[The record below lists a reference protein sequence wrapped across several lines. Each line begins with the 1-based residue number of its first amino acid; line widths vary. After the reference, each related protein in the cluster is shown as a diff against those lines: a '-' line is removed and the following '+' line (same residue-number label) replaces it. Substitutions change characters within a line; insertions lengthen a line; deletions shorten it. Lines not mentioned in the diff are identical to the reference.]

1 MLVFLHQSLFRLLA
15 DEVVTLQI
23 FVVGNGFLRL
33 FCWAEAVAFVWI
45 LIGKAIGT
53 NDLIETVV
61 GAIGRHIVLEID
73 GLTLESLDERL
84 SHFAVGNLGVLYAH
98 LLFHETRQGGGRYI
112 HGREELHAVT
122 TMDIQY
128 PTGWAKAVRCVDI
141 TTIFFI
147 CLETPV
153 TFVVFPERL

>member
-1 MLVFLHQSLFRLLA
+1 MLVFLHQSLFCFLA

-84 SHFAVGNLGVLYAH
+84 SHFAVGNLGFLYAH
-98 LLFHETRQGGGRYI
+98 LLFHETR
-112 HGREELHAVT
+112 
-122 TMDIQY
+122 
-128 PTGWAKAVRCVDI
+128 
-141 TTIFFI
+141 
-147 CLETPV
+147 
-153 TFVVFPERL
+153 